1 MKNSYKYVLAISLLF
16 VVSNIKAQIKFG
28 PVAGL
33 NFSTMTIKVLG
44 VNFESETL
52 TGFHVGVISEIP
64 VIESFVLQP
73 AILYSAKGA
82 EYSIFDEDISLR
94 PTFIEVPL
102 NILYKY
108 DIGLMEIFLK
118 AGPYIAFGV
127 GGQIETNG
135 IEVDIDYGS
144 GNADMKPLDFG
155 LNFGAGVNIKNFII
169 AGQYGLGLANLTS
182 VEVGNAE
189 MKINTIGI
197 SVAYLFGN

>member
-1 MKNSYKYVLAISLLF
+1 MIKLHKYVLAIFLLF
-16 VVSNIKAQIKFG
+16 AVSNIQAQVKFG

-44 VNFESETL
+44 VNFDSETVM
-52 TGFHVGVISEIP
+52 GFHVGMISEIP
-64 VIESFVLQP
+64 ITESFVLQP
-73 AILYSAKGA
+73 AVLYSSKGA
-82 EYSIFDEDISLR
+82 DYKILEEEISLS

-108 DIGLMEIFLK
+108 DVGPMDIFLK
-118 AGPYIAFGV
+118 AGPYIAYGV

-155 LNFGAGVNIKNFII
+155 LNFGAGVNYNNFII
-169 AGQYGLGLANLTS
+169 SGQYGVGLANLTS
-182 VEVGNAE
+182 IEVGNAE

-197 SVAYLFGN
+197 SIAYLFGN